1 MIMNTHQHLFCG
13 PSPLVKQDQWP
24 VSIQCT
30 KLSTGVGTN
39 LDKSTE
45 KKKRKSAIELV
56 TTPIL
61 HTVSGWNIFLN
72 IETQQTINVSFTICT
87 RARFAK
93 PLPSWLNC

>member
-1 MIMNTHQHLFCG
+1 MQYQKQQQLYLQMIMNTHQHLFCG

-45 KKKRKSAIELV
+45 KKKKISHRTSNY
-56 TTPIL
+56 T
-61 HTVSGWNIFLN
+61 HTAY
-72 IETQQTINVSFTICT
+72 SF
-87 RARFAK
+87 
-93 PLPSWLNC
+93 WLEHFPKY

>member
-45 KKKRKSAIELV
+45 KKKE
-56 TTPIL
+56 
-61 HTVSGWNIFLN
+61 N
-72 IETQQTINVSFTICT
+72 Q
-87 RARFAK
+87 
-93 PLPSWLNC
+93 PSN